1 LVITTRRMW
10 IRALAG
16 MVFVAYPALVWFG
29 LSRWSPRLLALAM
42 LAVFVPM
49 ALYRLRGVPRE
60 QLRSLALLPLVTVIA
75 LLLAAL
81 LDSGGYVLLV
91 PVVVNVALL
100 FGFGST
106 LRRGSIPMIE
116 RFARLQ
122 SAELGTS
129 EKDWCRLWT
138 RIWCAFFIFNGGTT
152 LVLALTSPVSWWAL
166 YTGLLAYV
174 LIGALL
180 GLEWLMRRRRFGV
193 TSTKA
198 SEPCEG
204 EP

>member
-1 LVITTRRMW
+1 MW

>member
-1 LVITTRRMW
+1 MITTRRVW

-29 LSRWSPRLLALAM
+29 LSRWSPRLLALVM

-49 ALYRLRGVPRE
+49 ALCRLRGVPRE

-81 LDSGGYVLLV
+81 LDSGGYVLMV
-91 PVVVNVALL
+91 PVVVNAALL

>member
-1 LVITTRRMW
+1 MITTRRVW

>member
-1 LVITTRRMW
+1 MITTRRMW